1 MAGIDPKAKK
11 SIEINGRTRIPDA
24 LTDVKLT
31 EVKNVKY
38 ISNTQQLRDFADYA
52 HVKDL
57 KMELFVRPNTRVAK
71 SILEAG
77 WDIKYLW

>member
-1 MAGIDPKAKK
+1 MK
-11 SIEINGRTRIPDA
+11 INNYSKEQIILFFQEARRSSDTVR
-24 LTDVKLT
+24 
-31 EVKNVKY
+31 